1 MSVPFQR
8 ISTAT
13 IADIQF
19 YDPSAERR
27 AASLQVDWDNYFHV
41 GSQEILYQ
49 LEFGWWQKYCDTV
62 FGAYYYK
69 NNAQGQMITAFDPSR
84 LVKNDQTLIRLD
96 VFRAVLVFYESLVTD
111 VSNMNEVDLNNFEFS
126 QKRYETE
133 WTKALQ
139 LMNFYDLY
147 GDGAPVTKLEENW
160 TADVDYFNGDRRYF

>member
-1 MSVPFQR
+1 M
-8 ISTAT
+8 IS
-13 IADIQF
+13 
-19 YDPSAERR
+19 
-27 AASLQVDWDNYFHV
+27 
-41 GSQEILYQ
+41 
-49 LEFGWWQKYCDTV
+49 
-62 FGAYYYK
+62 
-69 NNAQGQMITAFDPSR
+69 AFDPSK

-111 VSNMNEVDLNNFEFS
+111 VSNMNDVDLNNFEFS